1 MAKIVYEQWRE
12 SYEVNIIGVYT
23 DEDKAYR
30 VRENREYELKEEGYD
45 TEDDVR
51 VWIDD
56 VDIID

>member
-45 TEDDVR
+45 TEDNVR